1 MNKGQPTSIVSDTAK
16 QTAAIMAGKIIALL
30 ATFAM
35 PLFLTRF
42 LSKYEYGIFSQFF
55 VVVNFCSMIFTLG
68 IHSNLYY
75 FYPNA
80 TDQERKSLIIQ
91 TFIFLML
98 FTLLAISLV
107 NIPTLGRLI
116 IGDEDL
122 MNYVSFISLGILF
135 MLPVIIIEPLYVAK
149 VDNLTSVFY
158 PPAAVLL
165 KLIFVIGLTIIW
177 HSLDAVLYGIIL
189 ASFSCF
195 AFVILYSL
203 KGISLKHVR
212 SLINLELAKK
222 QLNYSIPFGL
232 TLVLNTLALQ
242 LDKIIC
248 ISFLAPAAFA
258 TYSVAFYGI
267 PGVNQVYQS
276 LSQVYLMK
284 MASKHHEN
292 KLDQISEIYKS
303 LVTKTYS
310 FSIPAILLVSL
321 YAKRI
326 IILFFTSKYIDA
338 VPLFRTYILSFLV
351 FMLGAGLILRATDK
365 TGLSLKSYLYSS
377 IVTIPLTYFL
387 IKHVGIWGGM
397 TSAMVSIILPKTLQ
411 LRYEMKLLKSNFF
424 AYFPWKKFMLIA
436 LISLLALIPFMLLE
450 RFLSYGNMVMVLLGF
465 TYLIVV
471 SWFEIKYGVFVF
483 ENVSIGNM
491 IRRLTSKF
499 GFAMIPPK

>member
-1 MNKGQPTSIVSDTAK
+1 
-16 QTAAIMAGKIIALL
+16 MAGKIIALV

-42 LSKYEYGIFSQFF
+42 LTKYEYGIFSQFF

-68 IHSNLYY
+68 IHSNLYF

-80 TDQERKSLIIQ
+80 SDQVRKSLIMQ
-91 TFIFLML
+91 TFVFLML
-98 FTLLAISLV
+98 FTLVAIGLV
-107 NIPTLGRLI
+107 NIPALGRLI
-116 IGDEDL
+116 IGDKDL
-122 MNYVSFISLGILF
+122 IQYVSFISLGILF

-149 VDNLTSVFY
+149 VDNLTSVIY
-158 PPAAVLL
+158 PPTAVML
-165 KLIFVIGLTIIW
+165 KLVFVIGLAMIW
-177 HSLDAVLYGIIL
+177 HSLNAVLYGIIL
-189 ASFSCF
+189 AGFSCF
-195 AFVILYSL
+195 AFVIVYSFRGIGL
-203 KGISLKHVR
+203 KDIK
-212 SLINLELAKK
+212 SLINFELAKK

-248 ISFLAPAAFA
+248 ISFLTPAAFA

-292 KLDQISEIYKS
+292 KIDQISEIYKS

-326 IILFFTSKYIDA
+326 IVLFFTSKYLDA

-387 IKHVGIWGGM
+387 IKHFGTWGGM
-397 TSAMVSIILPKTLQ
+397 TSAMLSIILPKSLQ
-411 LRYEMKLLKSNFF
+411 LRYEMQLLKSNFF

-436 LISLLALIPFMLLE
+436 VISTLALIPFILLE
-450 RFLSYGNMVMVLLGF
+450 RFLSYGNFVMVFFGF
-465 TYLIVV
+465 IYLMVV
-471 SWFEIKYGVFVF
+471 AWFEIKYGVFMF
-483 ENVSIGNM
+483 ENISLGN
-491 IRRLTSKF
+491 IFKSVTAKF
-499 GFAMIPPK
+499 GFEMASRK